1 MPQITKIVQSSKN
14 SSIIQLDNGSNVEIN
29 NDIIIKFALSS
40 GQEISDEKYAKIFFE
55 NELIKAKQVAYN
67 YATYTTRTEQQVV
80 EKLWKNGFREEI
92 IQMAIEFVKGYK
104 LIDDEKYVALF
115 IQEKAKFKKWGINK
129 IRAELL

>member
-1 MPQITKIVQSSKN
+1 M
-14 SSIIQLDNGSNVEIN
+14 
-29 NDIIIKFALSS
+29 
-40 GQEISDEKYAKIFFE
+40 
-55 NELIKAKQVAYN
+55 IKAKQVAYN

-115 IQEKAKFKKWGINK
+115 IQEKAKFKNG
-129 IRAELL
+129 E